1 MKKLP
6 LLILLFFCFQ
16 TFADKLPSIAEK
28 TASFKKYE
36 GFMNYWWDE
45 ENGKVWLEVS
55 NLNIFRFIRFEM
67 LVTVTRMLPSN
78 NESSVNLLIVSLIAI
93 LAPAPTGIG
102 KIKGTSHS

>member
-16 TFADKLPSIAEK
+16 TFADKLPSISEK

-45 ENGKVWLEVS
+45 DNGKVWLEVS
-55 NLNIFRFIRFEM
+55 NLNQEFLYI
-67 LVTVTRMLPSN
+67 TSLPAGLGSN
-78 NESSVNLLIVSLIAI
+78 DIGLDRGLLGDEKVVFFNKVKFNNLK
-93 LAPAPTGIG
+93 T
-102 KIKGTSHS
+102 KT